1 MRFVFFYHSLISD
14 WNHGNAH
21 FLRGVA
27 NELQSRG
34 HEVRVFE
41 PADGWSLQNLTRE
54 YGPAPIKE
62 FSKRFPALKTNFY
75 SIARFD
81 LDEALDG
88 ADLVI
93 VHEWNDHELVRRLG
107 DHRLKSKYRLLF
119 HDTHHRG
126 ITDPQG
132 IANYALDNFDG
143 VLAFG
148 EVIRELYVR
157 KGWARRAWTWHEAA
171 DTAVFQPLLEAT
183 HTGDVVWIGNWGDE
197 ERTAELSEY
206 FIRPVQAL
214 GLRANVYGV
223 RYSQEAKALL
233 AEAGIRYHGW
243 IPNYRVP
250 ETFCRHRAAIHI
262 PRRPYTQALP
272 GIPTI
277 RVFEALAC
285 GVPLVCSKWEDVEG
299 LFTPGE
305 DFLMA
310 RTPQEMRT
318 HLRSVVY
325 DPELARRMA
334 QHGLNTIRSRHTCAH
349 RVDELLEIWKQ
360 ISVGA
365 NVCTSPSSARA

>member
-1 MRFVFFYHSLISD
+1 
-14 WNHGNAH
+14 
-21 FLRGVA
+21 
-27 NELQSRG
+27 
-34 HEVRVFE
+34 
-41 PADGWSLQNLTRE
+41 
-54 YGPAPIKE
+54 
-62 FSKRFPALKTNFY
+62 
-75 SIARFD
+75 
-81 LDEALDG
+81 
-88 ADLVI
+88 
-93 VHEWNDHELVRRLG
+93 LG

-126 ITDPQG
+126 ITDAQG
-132 IANYALDNFDG
+132 MANYAMDNFDG

-171 DTAVFQPLLEAT
+171 DTAVFQPFLEAT

-197 ERTAELSEY
+197 ERTAELSDY

-285 GVPLVCSKWEDVEG
+285 GVPLVCSKWEDV
-299 LFTPGE
+299 
-305 DFLMA
+305 
-310 RTPQEMRT
+310 
-318 HLRSVVY
+318 
-325 DPELARRMA
+325 
-334 QHGLNTIRSRHTCAH
+334 
-349 RVDELLEIWKQ
+349 
-360 ISVGA
+360 
-365 NVCTSPSSARA
+365 

>member
-93 VHEWNDHELVRRLG
+93 VHEWNDHELVRRLR

-148 EVIRELYVR
+148 QVIRELYVR

>member
-132 IANYALDNFDG
+132 MANYALDNFDG